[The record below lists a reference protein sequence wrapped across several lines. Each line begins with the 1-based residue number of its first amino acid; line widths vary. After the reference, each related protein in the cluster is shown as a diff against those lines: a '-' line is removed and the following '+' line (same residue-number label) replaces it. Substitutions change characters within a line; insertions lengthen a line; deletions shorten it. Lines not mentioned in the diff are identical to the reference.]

1 MALDARNM
9 HGIAV
14 RIFHFNAVKRLCAW
28 FGDVS
33 GLFDPLEL
41 FEPVVTGAENLRK
54 RFGGIIAH

>member
-1 MALDARNM
+1 M